1 MDQRLD
7 TCGSGGGRDIIRAV
21 GLHRGKLLRST
32 FSQNAHQVDDLIRAG
47 DRRLHGFHIADV
59 RLNRRYLP
67 DIAHRFEEQG
77 RLWIADGDTA
87 LIASSRK

>member
-7 TCGSGGGRDIIRAV
+7 TCGSGGGRDIVRAA
-21 GLHRGKLLRST
+21 GLHRGKLLRSA

-67 DIAHRFEEQG
+67 DIAHRLEEQG
-77 RLWIADGDTA
+77 RLWIADGDTD
-87 LIASSRK
+87 LIAALRK